1 MYVVVIDLHE
11 VKVLVF
17 THFHYKDEASE
28 CPALVTN
35 LKTQLE
41 AEVEALE
48 PDYTKYANFPSCSQS
63 EADWADR

>member
-1 MYVVVIDLHE
+1 M
-11 VKVLVF
+11 VF